1 MIESTF
7 IMLKPDT
14 LKRGLAGEI
23 ISRIERKSYKITN
36 VKMMSLDEKILT
48 EHYSHIVD
56 KPFFP
61 GLLDYM
67 MSGPVLAMVVEG
79 ENAICGM
86 RTIIGATNFED
97 AIAGTIRG
105 DFAYCT
111 SHNLIH
117 GSDSLKS
124 AQVEIERFFG

>member
-14 LKRGLAGEI
+14 LKRGLVGEI

-36 VKMMSLDEKILT
+36 AKMMSLDEKILT
-48 EHYSHIVD
+48 EHYAHIINE
-56 KPFFP
+56 PFFP
-61 GLLDYM
+61 ELLTYM
-67 MSGPVLAMVVEG
+67 KSGPVLAMIIEG
-79 ENAICGM
+79 ENAIHGM
-86 RTIIGATNFED
+86 RTLIGATNFEK

-117 GSDSLKS
+117 GSDSTES
-124 AQVEIERFFG
+124 AKAEIKRFFG